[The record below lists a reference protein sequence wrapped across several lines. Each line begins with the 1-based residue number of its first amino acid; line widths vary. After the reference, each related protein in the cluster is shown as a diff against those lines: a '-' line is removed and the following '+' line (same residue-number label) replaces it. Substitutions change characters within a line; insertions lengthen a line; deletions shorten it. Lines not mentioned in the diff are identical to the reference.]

1 MTLPVS
7 LQLFD
12 LLVDYAKDIE
22 AGKIKSTPTLAST
35 APAPTFCENFYAQ
48 FFQNVIGHEIK
59 TFNSKTKR
67 DAVRLRLQMKEK
79 KAPAATIQLI
89 TWFEKLCDIYPNVIA
104 LGYGGGTTASFLD
117 FHKDYLLLLL
127 DRIAAWAKVANYP
140 EIEQKATSTLSVLRK
155 ALESISK

>member
-1 MTLPVS
+1 
-7 LQLFD
+7 
-12 LLVDYAKDIE
+12 
-22 AGKIKSTPTLAST
+22 
-35 APAPTFCENFYAQ
+35 
-48 FFQNVIGHEIK
+48 
-59 TFNSKTKR
+59 
-67 DAVRLRLQMKEK
+67 MKEK

-117 FHKDYLLLLL
+117 FHKDYLLVLL